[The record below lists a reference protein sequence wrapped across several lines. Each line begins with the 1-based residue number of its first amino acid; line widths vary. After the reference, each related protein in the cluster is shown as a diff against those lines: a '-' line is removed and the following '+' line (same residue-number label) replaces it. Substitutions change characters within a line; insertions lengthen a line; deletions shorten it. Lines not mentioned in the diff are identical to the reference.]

1 MPVDVI
7 EVVGH
12 TPELTREGY
21 NLDLNNSRGGRTKV
35 ICVDGGIVYEDN
47 MLKYDGGQSE
57 VRTVNGYHQDTSS
70 MIEDTTLLDI
80 IDATSFEDYST
91 VLEALKES
99 VIKHGVVQ
107 ARIVLTEI
115 ANASDN
121 WYIYV
126 SRDNRDA
133 MRAIGDD
140 QIRIMLNSIE
150 RPYDETSDT
159 VNRFLTT
166 LYDNDDEFKAIV
178 DYQGAEENKSAREML
193 NPPRQKEDTKV
204 YGKTTSHSMPIYS

>member
-1 MPVDVI
+1 MGWFKQ
-7 EVVGH
+7 E
-12 TPELTREGY
+12 Y
-21 NLDLNNSRGGRTKV
+21 
-35 ICVDGGIVYEDN
+35 
-47 MLKYDGGQSE
+47 
-57 VRTVNGYHQDTSS
+57 
-70 MIEDTTLLDI
+70 
-80 IDATSFEDYST
+80 
-91 VLEALKES
+91 
-99 VIKHGVVQ
+99 
-107 ARIVLTEI
+107 
-115 ANASDN
+115 

-166 LYDNDDEFKAIV
+166 LYDNDAEFKVIV
-178 DYQGAEENKSAREML
+178 DYQAAEENKSAREML